1 MYPDLTMFKYLY
13 LKTTQTTIQTI
24 VSDDKEMM
32 NTEIKQSN
40 LPWWLQ

>member
-1 MYPDLTMFKYLY
+1 MYADLPMFRYLY
-13 LKTTQTTIQTI
+13 LKTQTTIQTI

-32 NTEIKQSN
+32 NPEIKQSN